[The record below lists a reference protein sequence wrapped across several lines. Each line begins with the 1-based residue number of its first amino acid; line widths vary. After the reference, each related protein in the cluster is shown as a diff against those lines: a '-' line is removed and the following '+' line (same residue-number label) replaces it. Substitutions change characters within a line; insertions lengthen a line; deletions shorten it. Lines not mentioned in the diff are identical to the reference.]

1 MSFAKVFQLFQKND
15 AKPKTIKTQLPE
27 VDRTPLAKSISSIIH
42 SEGGWE
48 PLGCDEDNNYLILSR
63 KSGRVV
69 CLGHQ
74 DLNEKKLRAV
84 VGSTF
89 CDQHYQVIDP
99 ETHEAV
105 FDHKALAQD
114 IVRRCDEI
122 GLAKLTKVIST
133 GLYRE
138 GDELIIHY
146 GTSVRTASGTE
157 FDTTPAKG
165 TVYVA
170 GPDMDVSVET
180 AVASTEDIQSFL
192 DVIATFALTPPCQ
205 RKLVGWW
212 VASAYGPV
220 VPQRPIAAVSA
231 EAGSGKT
238 TLLELLCTLHGEQ
251 AIRRDG
257 IPTLAQALYA
267 MEDRQRT
274 LYCDEVEARAGN
286 RKVFDDLAELA
297 RIGFTNSKEARL
309 ARVIGGK
316 TRYFNAPAGVIVA
329 GIGLPEFNRA
339 TESRA
344 VRFRLDRRGESAVK
358 MRHPLLDQA
367 NRDKVEQLGQRIR
380 RLLHER
386 WAVMRDSSVI
396 FRMALE
402 ERGHDAR
409 EAEKYAA
416 LLAGYWTLTR
426 DRLHAQ
432 DEVQALLI
440 QTETDRVYAR
450 VTEAAYEQCL
460 DILLSSKVVI
470 YSEVAGPRSKAHIA
484 VGQVIRSIITGPA
497 ADRMSLAVQ
506 LEDFGIRVDYK
517 QGGWKLMVCTSASHQ
532 RLPLMY
538 RGTDFAL
545 GGWKDALLRL
555 PGASETVQRIGS
567 QHRAQRAVM
576 FDVPDSLQRP
586 APGPDYHFLDD
597 ADAA

>member
-1 MSFAKVFQLFQKND
+1 MFFAKVFHLFQKND
-15 AKPKTIKTQLPE
+15 AKLKTIQIQLPE

-48 PLGCDEDNNYLILSR
+48 PLGCDESNNYLILSR

-89 CDQHYQVIDP
+89 CDRHYQVIDP
-99 ETHEAV
+99 ETHETV
-105 FDHKALAQD
+105 FDYKALAQE

-180 AVASTEDIQSFL
+180 AAASKEDIQSFL
-192 DVIATFALTPPCQ
+192 DVIATFALTPPSQ

-238 TLLELLCTLHGEQ
+238 TLLELLCGLHGEQ
-251 AIRRDG
+251 ALRRDG

-274 LYCDEVEARAGN
+274 LYCDEVEARGAN
-286 RKVFDDLAELA
+286 RKAFDDLAELA
-297 RIGFTNSKEARL
+297 RIGFTNCKEPRV

-316 TRYFNAPAGVIVA
+316 TRYFNAPAGVMVA

-339 TESRA
+339 TESRT
-344 VRFRLDRRGESAVK
+344 VRFRLDRRGEGAVNK
-358 MRHPLLDQA
+358 RHPLLDQA
-367 NRDKVEQLGQRIR
+367 NRGKVEHMGQRIR

-386 WAVMRDSSVI
+386 WAVMRDSTVI

-426 DRLHAQ
+426 DRLPAQ
-432 DEVQALLI
+432 DEVQGLLI
-440 QTETDRVYAR
+440 ETETDHVHAR
-450 VTEAAYEQCL
+450 VTDSAYEQCL

-470 YSEVAGPRSKAHIA
+470 YSDVAGRRSKAHLA
-484 VGQVIRSIITGPA
+484 VGEVIRNIITGPA
-497 ADRMSLAVQ
+497 AHRVSLAVQ
-506 LEDFGIRVDYK
+506 LEDFGIRVDHK
-517 QGGWKLMVCTSASHQ
+517 QGGWKLMVCTSANHQ

-555 PGASETVQRIGS
+555 PGATETVQRIGS
-567 QHRAQRAVM
+567 QHRAQRAVT
-576 FDVPDSLQRP
+576 FDVPASLQQ
-586 APGPDYHFLDD
+586 AAAGPDYHFPDD